1 MDNNIFE
8 LLMLLFVIITT
19 ILRFFKGRKVQKKR
33 SQLVALAPL
42 INASVDS
49 GRQSIS
55 GKIDEVSFKV
65 KYEPQAETA
74 SARID
79 VILDKK
85 LPFSMEVNART
96 TQFDHQQ
103 AVENGEFILEDRKFD
118 ESLSVTTNDPEAC
131 RAYLMDPLF
140 RQGVEFV
147 TSHGYNIRF
156 TRRRAVFAIPNT
168 EWLADPDGAAAS
180 LTKILRLGHSLIG
193 EFE

>member
-65 KYEPQAETA
+65 KYEPQAETS

-79 VILDKK
+79 VILNKK
-85 LPFSMEVNART
+85 LPFSMEVNSRT

-103 AVENGEFILEDRKFD
+103 AVENGEFILEERKFD
-118 ESLSVTTNDPEAC
+118 ESL
-131 RAYLMDPLF
+131 RLF
-140 RQGVEFV
+140 DV
-147 TSHGYNIRF
+147 
-156 TRRRAVFAIPNT
+156 
-168 EWLADPDGAAAS
+168 
-180 LTKILRLGHSLIG
+180 LRL
-193 EFE
+193 F